1 MHFFFDRVLFKPN
14 MVLRPFICLAQP
26 SGLGALT
33 WPKTNTNP
41 KKNIWAFFVIKNG
54 PGLTQ
59 ATRVFLETKST

>member
-14 MVLRPFICLAQP
+14 MVLRPFISLAQP

-41 KKNIWAFFVIKNG
+41 KKNIWAFFVIKKWARLNTSN
-54 PGLTQ
+54 PSLF
-59 ATRVFLETKST
+59 RD

>member
-41 KKNIWAFFVIKNG
+41 KKNIWAFFVIKKMGRLNTSN
-54 PGLTQ
+54 PSLF
-59 ATRVFLETKST
+59 RD